1 MQAMVRTETEC
12 RAATGSTKDDGGAM
26 RTRNAGGIVVLA
38 VLSIGCAEDTNIRQQ
53 EMSVGPDLVVSRI
66 RARGPV
72 GEEPELE
79 FHRAQDMDFVGDS
92 IVVADNGNDRMVLL
106 DASMRFVWS
115 SGREGEGPGEFESP
129 FAVRGSERGVTAVDI
144 GNGRFTWLDRS
155 GAVVRT
161 LTAPHTTSTFGVRAD
176 GAVVMPARLETHYAY
191 IVGQED
197 SAVPF
202 LPRDTTLGLEDP
214 FGDRARPPLI
224 AITRGDTIHVFDEL
238 DFHLYKYDT
247 DGNLVLRRGIPTG
260 FRDSVYAE
268 SKALVN
274 ALTRSGYR
282 VVGSTLARTFK
293 STPDGRLVLLAR
305 SGLTIGYVIDSG
317 TYDAQRIVVPE
328 DITEWSPLK
337 NASSVALTGNRLIAL
352 SEDSLFVY
360 ELREAGS

>member
-1 MQAMVRTETEC
+1 
-12 RAATGSTKDDGGAM
+12 
-26 RTRNAGGIVVLA
+26 
-38 VLSIGCAEDTNIRQQ
+38 
-53 EMSVGPDLVVSRI
+53 
-66 RARGPV
+66 
-72 GEEPELE
+72 
-79 FHRAQDMDFVGDS
+79 
-92 IVVADNGNDRMVLL
+92 
-106 DASMRFVWS
+106 
-115 SGREGEGPGEFESP
+115 
-129 FAVRGSERGVTAVDI
+129 
-144 GNGRFTWLDRS
+144 
-155 GAVVRT
+155 
-161 LTAPHTTSTFGVRAD
+161 
-176 GAVVMPARLETHYAY
+176 MPARLETHYAY

-337 NASSVALTGNRLIAL
+337 NASSVALAGNRLIAL